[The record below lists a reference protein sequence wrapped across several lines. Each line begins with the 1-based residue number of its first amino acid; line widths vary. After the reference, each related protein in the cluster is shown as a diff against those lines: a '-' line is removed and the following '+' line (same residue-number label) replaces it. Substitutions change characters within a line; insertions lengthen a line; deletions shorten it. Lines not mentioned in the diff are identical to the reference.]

1 MACNQSW
8 TGKGAFFKSQLVD
21 DLVFHQ
27 LALILSA
34 ICMCF
39 SVSISCW
46 LILDHA
52 LHYLKP
58 YEQKQCAPL
67 ISQSIL
73 QLTC

>member
-1 MACNQSW
+1 MMGCGLDANLV
-8 TGKGAFFKSQLVD
+8 AFEKPLTD

-34 ICMCF
+34 TFMCL

-58 YEQKQCAPL
+58 YEQKQYVHQTFPVA
-67 ISQSIL
+67 SF
-73 QLTC
+73 